1 MSRRLS
7 AVLLTV
13 AIKSGCLLTMSL
25 SCTPSVNA
33 PAAGPPSA
41 AECQANRSSLIELL
55 DSLPEKGLALRGRS
69 DLPVASLGGVIG
81 AGRVVDVTADSV
93 LLDGTAIV
101 GNNPTER
108 QSELGRQLADG
119 GKPTPEAPLVPRP
132 LIYLAVEGSMD
143 ARTLR
148 GYLSALPRAYD
159 VHLVFQAP
167 PPESAGQAS
176 SASVSERLLSETDLP
191 TRHALAR
198 EAYREY
204 ARCAPV
210 QTAVD
215 GVAAGDPLERWP
227 ALRAALIG
235 AVPQCDCADLDSEPL
250 RELLLAEQRAGAAAV
265 GAVPVDFMRDERCGA
280 SFGMSPVQKI
290 MQDIQAFDEEFA
302 GQYGHES
309 IDFAQVV
316 TNERLLTYLCPALPG
331 ETLAALQRLRHTF
344 YWKIRG
350 QSSCQGWQF
359 EPLAPGSPMGTW
371 RRQGMDA
378 GPPLAIHYWQGAEE
392 IRLYGPLPSAE
403 SKPTDEHVWACDQD
417 FRMRG
422 IDAASIELEHGRWF
436 FDLDTCQKA
445 MEDAAFPGCIAA
457 LAGGP
462 PELPPAVP
470 ATFPALGD
478 GVPESPSP

>member
-1 MSRRLS
+1 MSRCLM
-7 AVLLTV
+7 AVLG
-13 AIKSGCLLTMSL
+13 SCCLLPVWL
-25 SCTPSVNA
+25 SCKPSLNA
-33 PAAGPPSA
+33 PAARPQSPE
-41 AECQANRSSLIELL
+41 ECRASRSGLIELL
-55 DSLPEKGLALRGRS
+55 ESLPEKGLALRGRS

-81 AGRVVDVTADSV
+81 AGRVVDVADDTV
-93 LLDGTAIV
+93 FLDGKAV
-101 GNNPTER
+101 EGANPTER
-108 QSELGRQLADG
+108 QGALGKQLAEG

-132 LIYLAVEGSMD
+132 LIYLAAPGNMD

-148 GYLSALPRAYD
+148 GYLTAIPRTYD

-167 PPESAGQAS
+167 PLESAGQTAS
-176 SASVSERLLSETDLP
+176 ATVSERLLSEVDLP

-198 EAYREY
+198 DAYREH

-235 AVPQCDCADLDSEPL
+235 AVPQCDCAELDSEPL

-265 GAVPVDFMRDERCGA
+265 GSVPVDFMRDERCGA

-350 QSSCQGWQF
+350 QQSCQGWQF

-378 GPPLAIHYWQGAEE
+378 GPPLAVHYWQGAEE
-392 IRLYGPLPSAE
+392 IRVYGPLPSAE
-403 SKPTDEHVWACDQD
+403 SKPTDERVWACDQD

-422 IDAASIELEHGRWF
+422 IDAASIKLEHGRWF
-436 FDLDTCQKA
+436 FDRDTCQQA
-445 MEDAAFPGCIAA
+445 SDDAAISGCVAA

-478 GVPESPSP
+478 GVSESPSP